1 MLRRPPTVLSLTAED
16 LKAYEDR
23 HEAEV
28 FKAALAAQKQ
38 TLTPNTRQPNETVTA
53 DTNTTTTTT
62 TSSSSYEDLSDANN
76 GPDEE
81 EDSYCPRRYRTIDDE
96 DDGDIYRNEVEAS
109 PSSNPTS
116 AADDEDHVMTELA
129 PEELEAR
136 EMSTAPVAT
145 FGRRAAA
152 AAVTPTPGVTAAGRA
167 YGATSTA
174 TPEAPA
180 RQTRSRDE
188 RITGRGSRR

>member
-23 HEAEV
+23 HEAEA

-38 TLTPNTRQPNETVTA
+38 ALTPNTRQPNESVT
-53 DTNTTTTTT
+53 TTTTTT
-62 TSSSSYEDLSDANN
+62 TSSSSDEDFSEANN
-76 GPDEE
+76 GPDED
-81 EDSYCPRRYRTIDDE
+81 EDSYYPRRYRMIGDE
-96 DDGDIYRNEVEAS
+96 DDGEIYRNEVDRS
-109 PSSNPTS
+109 PSSDSPS
-116 AADDEDHVMTELA
+116 ATAEGEDHVMTELA
-129 PEELEAR
+129 PDDLEAR
-136 EMSTAPVAT
+136 ETSGPPVSR

-152 AAVTPTPGVTAAGRA
+152 AAVTPTPGIAAASRA
-167 YGATSTA
+167 YGGASVA

-188 RITGRGSRR
+188 RIAGRGARR